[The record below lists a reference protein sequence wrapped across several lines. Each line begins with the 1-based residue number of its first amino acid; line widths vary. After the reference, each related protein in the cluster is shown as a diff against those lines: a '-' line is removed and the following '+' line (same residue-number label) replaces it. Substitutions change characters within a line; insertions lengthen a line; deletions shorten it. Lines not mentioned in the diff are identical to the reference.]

1 LLFLSHGAVWFGD
14 PLLEANDGARIQ
26 IFSVMLSDMT
36 REDGVFRVILRQVL
50 QSEQ

>member
-1 LLFLSHGAVWFGD
+1 MEHEYKNFGHALRHD
-14 PLLEANDGARIQ
+14 P
-26 IFSVMLSDMT
+26 